1 MDASE
6 HPGVNELAPTARRS
20 VGAGVSVNA
29 AQLRRNLQGWP
40 ARRWLTAAAVAVAT
54 FLVVGIPTDLIDTP
68 LFSRA
73 VPLTP
78 WSVPVLVLTA
88 ALTGTLTATY
98 VGRPSGARR
107 STGRLGAVGSLASFF
122 AVGCPVCNKLVL
134 IALGASGAI
143 RYFAPMQPYLA
154 AASILLLVV
163 ALVRRLIFEDSCP
176 VRPGRG

>member
-68 LFSRA
+68 LFFQKVRSS
-73 VPLTP
+73 LET
-78 WSVPVLVLTA
+78 TA
-88 ALTGTLTATY
+88 LPT
-98 VGRPSGARR
+98 
-107 STGRLGAVGSLASFF
+107 
-122 AVGCPVCNKLVL
+122 
-134 IALGASGAI
+134 
-143 RYFAPMQPYLA
+143 
-154 AASILLLVV
+154 
-163 ALVRRLIFEDSCP
+163 
-176 VRPGRG
+176 